1 MNMKF
6 KVTKYQFKLYHNKF
20 INEVTRSSDYSE
32 DTPIYNYKSIK
43 VTPNGE
49 FNSKDFRVFFNGQYG
64 QTEYKKPNEVDKV
77 WFDGPN
83 GLFEFDRD
91 DVYVS
96 KNNSPYI
103 WSRDLTT
110 VYYDIFHNLI
120 DLPKTNIK
128 QEITPHQIRKALKL
142 AFSSDG
148 DGSGKWNYENEIYSA
163 GVRGIYT
170 IGEKLGNDDDWSILN
185 YFDTKKE
192 VQNIINQIYSKS
204 NSDLDIV
211 DWLSNEFK
219 KNSEFI
225 ETLVERQWKSIQ
237 NGYKSEEL
245 AKTLINGDNVIF
257 YPSGSKMDRYEGVDA
272 TIDGVN
278 YQIKPLISYSGK
290 KEGPYYI
297 KTYGMRD
304 YKNKLLVDK
313 ILFVNPNKMLEF
325 DNKNYSNTF
334 DTAVFTD
341 LPTKVINVN

>member
-1 MNMKF
+1 MKF
-6 KVTKYQFKLYHNKF
+6 KVTKYQFNLYHNKF

-32 DTPIYNYKSIK
+32 DTPIYNYKSIN
-43 VTPNGE
+43 VIPNSE
-49 FNSKDFRVFFNGQYG
+49 FNSKDFRVFFNSKYG
-64 QTEYKKPNEVDKV
+64 QTEYKKPNEGNRV

-91 DVYVS
+91 DIYVS

-110 VYYDIFHNLI
+110 VYYNIFHNLI

-128 QEITPHQIRKALKL
+128 QEITPYQIRKALKL
-142 AFSSDG
+142 AFPSDS

-163 GVRGIYT
+163 GVRGVYT

-192 VQNIINQIYSKS
+192 VQNMINQIYSKS
-204 NSDLDIV
+204 NSNLDIV

-245 AKTLINGDNVIF
+245 AKTLINGNNVIF

-341 LPTKVINVN
+341 LPTKVTNVN